1 MKKIP
6 YEKTQRICELR
17 QQGLTQAK
25 IARHEDVG
33 VSQATVSKHLAEQA
47 YLKEI
52 QSKDEELRTTKKE
65 LRTTKKELRVA
76 KVEIV
81 GLKATISLIESD
93 LQLVKSKIEE
103 LESEE

>member
-6 YEKTQRICELR
+6 YEKTQRIYELR

-65 LRTTKKELRVA
+65 LRVA